1 MATFDKILEDK
12 ILLPVKV
19 RLGKGQFYDRKMY
32 AYPASLTWMR
42 ETVPTFVTGRKK
54 SAQTP
59 AEQLIM
65 RLQQWLS
72 GASINKGPMF
82 QEMKYPEDNDVW
94 ELKTDD
100 LRLFGWM
107 YQPRIFIVAAHGY
120 TDDYKDP
127 TKIKYY
133 ADDVRAVMQAR
144 DALPLDGPKFV
155 KGEFDDLVR

>member
-1 MATFDKILEDK
+1 MATFEKILEDR

-19 RLGKGQFYDRKMY
+19 RLGRGQFYDRKMY
-32 AYPASLTWMR
+32 AYPGSLKWMR
-42 ETVPTFVTGRKK
+42 EIVPTLVSGRLN

-59 AEQLIM
+59 AQQLIL

-72 GASINKGPMF
+72 GAPINKGPMF
-82 QEMKYPEDNDVW
+82 QEMKYPKDNDVW

-107 YQPRIFIVAAHGY
+107 HQPKIFIVAAHGY

-127 TKIKYY
+127 TKIKDY
-133 ADDVRAVMQAR
+133 ADDVRAVMRSR
-144 DALPLDGPKFV
+144 DAFPLDHPKFV
-155 KGEFDDLVR
+155 KGDFYDLV